1 MDKLEKLVKKVAK
14 ALVVSNSV
22 NNYYDSNPLGFRW
35 DLDVHIAFAG
45 NEYML
50 CYQWQGNTNSVGGGL
65 GALTGYWSELGISP
79 EAYSNDGYD
88 DLAEAIF
95 EKYPELDENYDAVDE
110 AIGLATKSVVN
121 KFYRFSIR
129 ETEKEA
135 KKEAKES
142 KRIYCGDG
150 VFISRQDDD

>member
-1 MDKLEKLVKKVAK
+1 MGLVRT
-14 ALVVSNSV
+14 
-22 NNYYDSNPLGFRW
+22 P
-35 DLDVHIAFAG
+35 I
-45 NEYML
+45 
-50 CYQWQGNTNSVGGGL
+50 
-65 GALTGYWSELGISP
+65 
-79 EAYSNDGYD
+79 
-88 DLAEAIF
+88 
-95 EKYPELDENYDAVDE
+95 EKYPELDENYE
-110 AIGLATKSVVN
+110 AAGKAIELATKSVVN